1 MPLYSSLVRLIAVV
15 CLAWH
20 PAFAGTCGDAP
31 ISTSVTAGSLPNAVQ
46 LANGTSGQ
54 PLGGTLVFT
63 IPTKALSKDGSQ
75 LVACL
80 RMRPRDQ
87 KAFVARNPD
96 LWTENLPLRVV
107 DSQTDVTTMSVEVPA
122 SIPSFQ
128 NDDWPNGKWHTNPF
142 YAYDGLWPRADFRVL
157 VPDASGKPVID
168 EIIPFSITNY
178 WLSAAVT
185 IVGTLVFWG
194 LIYGVARLYRNVRGG
209 FFLGI
214 ICNQSGYASLS
225 QFQIMIWTVVIGG
238 ASIYVAMLT
247 GRLLDVPTQTLSLL
261 GIAGAA
267 TVAASVPK
275 AGAGDAATGAS
286 TPGKVTGLRVV
297 EPPGAASVVLV
308 WAAPSG
314 GLAPSSYAIKY

>member
-1 MPLYSSLVRLIAVV
+1 MPRFSLLVRLIGVV

-20 PAFAGTCGDAP
+20 PAFAGSCGDTA

-87 KAFVARNPD
+87 EAFVAKNPD

-122 SIPSFQ
+122 SIPAFQ
-128 NDDWPNGKWHTNPF
+128 NDDWPNGKWHTNPS

-157 VPDASGKPVID
+157 VPDANGKPVID

-178 WLSAAVT
+178 WLSAGVT
-185 IVGTLVFWG
+185 IVGTLAFWI
-194 LIYGVARLYRNVRGG
+194 LIYAVARLYRNVRGG

-214 ICNQSGYASLS
+214 ICNQAGYASLS

-238 ASIYVAMLT
+238 ASI
-247 GRLLDVPTQTLSLL
+247 
-261 GIAGAA
+261 
-267 TVAASVPK
+267 
-275 AGAGDAATGAS
+275 
-286 TPGKVTGLRVV
+286 
-297 EPPGAASVVLV
+297 
-308 WAAPSG
+308 
-314 GLAPSSYAIKY
+314 